1 MSDNIVFPCPACG
14 TKYSVGPHHAG
25 KKTTCKKCGAPI
37 TVPSPQVANPTIV
50 GGTRTI
56 RRADIEPGASAREE
70 SVDPPRKADVDMT
83 GGASVLRKEE
93 TVHGAPPM
101 VGAPPTR
108 VPGTRGPTRA
118 TGPAHAPAPGRAT
131 GPRPAPGGRPMPPG
145 MQGPAKKNNTPLMLG
160 IGGGAVALVLVV
172 VLVVVFSGGSG
183 PQGTDGGDGDDAIAT
198 DGGDGAGQA
207 SADERLLEDMKK
219 AYNNV
224 DALSLDQVVFYYEEA
239 RSRGDNPD
247 FKSMQDQ
254 FSKYVASKAESEA
267 GPVRLAEV
275 ALMLDDDKNP
285 RAALLLEKA
294 KESMIADGKATK
306 PANKT
311 LPDGTVKKSL
321 IPDPKFKDIVTRL
334 GWEEYTY
341 PPEMD
346 LALEY
351 AVEGAQDYSAYF
363 NYDVEETYR
372 ETELFPPDVVS
383 KLKEMEEVAL
393 GNWNDLVAKAKTDGF
408 ALRARKAWIRFK
420 GANKAGKVNREKGQ
434 RSFSPKAM
442 QRESEDFDNIWTYT
456 YHKPFMVYVE
466 KEIGQ
471 DRLDDQFVET
481 LESKSAL
488 LRQLYDWFEE
498 NLINK
503 FNLQRVKPQY
513 NAALAE
519 EEGWPMEIVVLKDK
533 NTFEQFVQDVLGS
546 PMPGARAFYSPLDER
561 VMTYDDTADMSAE
574 TQWFNESVLIHET
587 FHLLSDHY
595 ASNPMFKREEMQE
608 RPRYASILVQEGL
621 CDSVSG
627 FVREGE
633 GKNAKYMLMTLNH
646 LRLKDHKAIYKIL
659 GDKELFRIRDAVECR
674 NYGQVRQKAVDRARA
689 EGFKVN
695 INWLLQVSMGAYY
708 AAACQMSYF
717 FHNYKEGGKYP
728 YRDMWWEF
736 VGMDYRGKINLTS
749 HSDNRGIS
757 KFKEIFKIKSDSDWE
772 DIESKFTE
780 YTMDLKEEDVGSG
793 GEAIEEE
800 SVAPGIQ
807 PPPPYDGSFHPEGSK
822 DAALP
827 SREDEEVLIG

>member
-25 KKTTCKKCGAPI
+25 KKTTCKKCGAPV

-70 SVDPPRKADVDMT
+70 PVSAGGGEVDMT

-101 VGAPPTR
+101 TGTNATR
-108 VPGTRGPTRA
+108 VPGTRGPARR
-118 TGPAHAPAPGRAT
+118 TGPAPAAA
-131 GPRPAPGGRPMPPG
+131 PRPAPGRPMPPG
-145 MQGPAKKNNTPLMLG
+145 MGAPRKKNNMPLMLG
-160 IGGGAVALVLVV
+160 IGGGALALILVV
-172 VLVVVFSGGSG
+172 VIVIAMSSSGGG
-183 PQGTDGGDGDDAIAT
+183 GTDGGGT
-198 DGGDGAGQA
+198 DGGPVAGGGDGGPGAGQ
-207 SADERLLEDMKK
+207 SGDEKLLADMKK
-219 AYNNV
+219 AYNNI
-224 DALSLDQVVFYYEEA
+224 DALSLDQTLFYYEEA
-239 RSRGDNPD
+239 RSRADKPE
-247 FKSMQDQ
+247 FKAIQDQ
-254 FSKYVASKAESEA
+254 FSSYVVKKAESEA
-267 GPVRLAEV
+267 GPVKFADI

-285 RAALLLEKA
+285 SAELMLQKA
-294 KESMIADGKATK
+294 MTAMQESGKATK
-306 PANKT
+306 PAKKK
-311 LPDGTVKKSL
+311 LPDGTIKNTLV
-321 IPDPKFKDIVTRL
+321 PDPKFKDIVTRL
-334 GWEEYTY
+334 GWEEYKY
-341 PPEMD
+341 PAEMN
-346 LALEY
+346 LAIEY
-351 AVEGAQDYSAYF
+351 GVEGAQEYSAYF
-363 NYDVEETYR
+363 NYDVEQTYR
-372 ETELFPPDVVS
+372 DVELFPPEIVS
-383 KLKEMEEVAL
+383 KLKEMEAIAL
-393 GNWNDLVAKAKTDGF
+393 GRWEELNEQDNNDGF

-420 GANKAGKVNREKGQ
+420 NSQDSRAKVNREKGK
-434 RSFSPKAM
+434 RSFSPIAM
-442 QRESEDFDNIWTYT
+442 QREGEDFDKIWTYT

-471 DRLDDQFVET
+471 DKLDERFVET

-488 LRQLYDWFEE
+488 LRHLYDWFAE

-533 NTFEQFVQDVLGS
+533 NTFEQFVQDVMGS

-561 VMTYDDTADMSAE
+561 VMTYDDTADMSAD

-595 ASNPMFKREEMQE
+595 AASPMFTRDEMQE

-633 GKNAKYMLMTLNH
+633 GKNAKYKLMTLNH
-646 LRLKDHKAIYKIL
+646 LRLSDHKAIYKIL
-659 GDKELFRIRDAVECR
+659 GNKELFRIRDAVECR
-674 NYGQVRQKAVDRARA
+674 NYTQVVYKAIDRART
-689 EGFKVN
+689 EKFKVN
-695 INWLLQVSMGAYY
+695 MAWLQNVAMGAYY

-717 FHNYKEGGKYP
+717 FQNYKEGGKYP
-728 YRDMWWEF
+728 YRDKWWEY
-736 VGMDYRGKINLTS
+736 VGLDYQGKINLTS
-749 HSDNRGIS
+749 HSDNRGVS
-757 KFKEIFKIKSDSDWE
+757 KFKEVFGISSDKDWE
-772 DIESKFTE
+772 EIEQKFVDF
-780 YTMDLKEEDVGSG
+780 TMDLEEEDVGTG
-793 GEAIEEE
+793 GGKIEEE

-807 PPPPYDGSFHPEGSK
+807 PPPPYDGSYQPEGGK
-822 DAALP
+822 EAALP
-827 SREDEEVLIG
+827 SREEEEALVG